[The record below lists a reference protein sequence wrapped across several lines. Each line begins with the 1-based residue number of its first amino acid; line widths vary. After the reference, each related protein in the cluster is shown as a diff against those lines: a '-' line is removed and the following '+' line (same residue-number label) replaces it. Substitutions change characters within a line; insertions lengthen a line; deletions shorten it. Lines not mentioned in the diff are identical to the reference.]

1 MVRVYSCNHSESPLF
16 PLRSV
21 ASIKIRS
28 ADKIDRPASRSKN
41 WKFTTSSLSS
51 FLALEWVD
59 SVLVFCWRPNRMNV
73 KFESIEDHFTWWPFV
88 VTIVCLSLHLFCFYY
103 LISFVSVFGKVF
115 WLFSSFFFL
124 FVSLVWSRVP
134 LQFVAKF
141 YRVRFFDFA
150 SSVFSS
156 FFCILFPIS
165 SG

>member
-21 ASIKIRS
+21 ASIKIRF

-41 WKFTTSSLSS
+41 WKFTTSSLFFGTRMSRFGS
-51 FLALEWVD
+51 C
-59 SVLVFCWRPNRMNV
+59 VLGAESNECQVWIHWRPFHLMALRRDNCL
-73 KFESIEDHFTWWPFV
+73 FV
-88 VTIVCLSLHLFCFYY
+88 PPSFFFYY

-115 WLFSSFFFL
+115 WLFSSFFFFL
-124 FVSLVWSRVP
+124 YLWFGAAFLCSSRRSFIGCGSFTLP
-134 LQFVAKF
+134 LQF
-141 YRVRFFDFA
+141 
-150 SSVFSS
+150 FSS